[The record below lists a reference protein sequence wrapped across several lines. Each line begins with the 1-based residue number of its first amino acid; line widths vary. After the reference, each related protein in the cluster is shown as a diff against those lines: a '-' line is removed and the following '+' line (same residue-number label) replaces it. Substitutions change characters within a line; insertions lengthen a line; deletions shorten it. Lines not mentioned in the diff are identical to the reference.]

1 MEKELKK
8 LKRDQLLEI
17 MLRQQEK
24 IEEQEKV
31 ISELEHKL
39 NDKRIAIETC
49 GSIAEASLVLNDVF
63 SAAQAAADQYLE
75 NIKQRANN
83 NGVN

>member
-31 ISELEHKL
+31 IKELECQL
-39 NDKRIAIETC
+39 NDRRIAIDNC
-49 GSIAEASLVLNDVF
+49 GSIAEASLVLNDIF
-63 SAAQAAADQYLE
+63 NSAQAAADQYLE
-75 NIKQRANN
+75 NIKQRAKN

>member
-49 GSIAEASLVLNDVF
+49 GSIAEASLVLNDIF
-63 SAAQAAADQYLE
+63 NSAQAAADQYLE
-75 NIKQRANN
+75 NIKQQANN